1 MCCTQCQSQTVR
13 KNGSIHSGK
22 QKYKC
27 LACHKQFVEEPQNKI
42 ISDDIKERIRRSL
55 LERVSLEGIC
65 RIFDVSMPW
74 LLGFMEKTFQSL
86 PEDLNAT
93 IIAENDEFEV
103 AVLEG
108 DEMWSF
114 VGSKSNDQW
123 LWLVMHSSTR
133 QILAFHVG
141 KRNKAAGEALIAKLP
156 EGIKKKAH
164 FYTDKFS
171 VYYEVIP
178 WSQHSAVGKESGKTS
193 YIERFNCTLRQRCSR
208 LVRKALS
215 FSKKLENHI
224 GAIKMFICNYNKNLK
239 SLHI

>member
-1 MCCTQCQSQTVR
+1 MRISSIFDEKIGKLMKICCTQCQSQTVR

-114 VGSKSNDQW
+114 VGNKSNDQW

-141 KRNKAAGEALIAKLP
+141 KRNKAAGEALMAKLP
-156 EGIKKKAH
+156 EELKKKPT
-164 FYTDKFS
+164 FTQIS
-171 VYYEVIP
+171 
-178 WSQHSAVGKESGKTS
+178 SQFTMK
-193 YIERFNCTLRQRCSR
+193 
-208 LVRKALS
+208 LS
-215 FSKKLENHI
+215 HGRNIVPL
-224 GAIKMFICNYNKNLK
+224 AKNLGRQVTLK
-239 SLHI
+239 DLTARLGRDVQG

>member
-1 MCCTQCQSQTVR
+1 MSISCPQCKSNTVR

-22 QKYKC
+22 QKYEC
-27 LACHKQFVEEPQNKI
+27 LACHKQFIEDPQNKI
-42 ISDDIKERIRRSL
+42 ISDDTKDRVQRSL

-74 LLGFMEKTFQSL
+74 LLGFMEKTFKSL

-103 AVLEG
+103 FVLEG

-141 KRNKAAGEALIAKLP
+141 KRNKAAGEALMAKLP
-156 EGIKKKAH
+156 AELKKKPA
-164 FYTDKFS
+164 YIQIS
-171 VYYEVIP
+171 
-178 WSQHSAVGKESGKTS
+178 SQFITKLSHGPNILLLGRNLGRQV
-193 YIERFNCTLRQRCSR
+193 TLKDLTVR
-208 LVRKALS
+208 LDSDVQD
-215 FSKKLENHI
+215 
-224 GAIKMFICNYNKNLK
+224 
-239 SLHI
+239 

>member
-1 MCCTQCQSQTVR
+1 MSISCPNCHSITVR

-22 QKYKC
+22 QKYEC
-27 LACHKQFVEEPQNKI
+27 LACLKQFVENPQNKI
-42 ISDDIKERIRRSL
+42 IPDDTKERIRRSL

-93 IIAENDEFEV
+93 VIAENDEFEV

-114 VGSKSNDQW
+114 VGSKDNDQW
-123 LWLVMHSSTR
+123 LWLVMHSATR

-141 KRNKAAGEALIAKLP
+141 KRTKASGEALMAKLP
-156 EGIKKKAH
+156 AELKKKP
-164 FYTDKFS
+164 TFS
-171 VYYEVIP
+171 QIN
-178 WSQHSAVGKESGKTS
+178 SQLITKLSPGNNT
-193 YIERFNCTLRQRCSR
+193 
-208 LVRKALS
+208 ALS
-215 FSKKLENHI
+215 V
-224 GAIKMFICNYNKNLK
+224 KNLGRQVTLK
-239 SLHI
+239 DLTARLGNDAQG